1 MKQSELTRLLSKQ
14 AMQQSTPEMQQE
26 IAQSFERLINKM
38 LHSPLQSIRDV
49 AQSDQR
55 ETLVSALRK
64 LFQLR

>member
-1 MKQSELTRLLSKQ
+1 MGKQ
-14 AMQQSTPEMQQE
+14 AMQSASPEMQEE
-26 IAQSFERLINKM
+26 ISQSLERLVNKM

-49 AQSDQR
+49 SHSDQR